1 MLAGRAPRTA
11 DSVWHSNRAE
21 QTKKI
26 SPTRP
31 ESSSKTHA
39 SNVAIPDF
47 IAPQLCRS
55 VTLAPE
61 GPQWV
66 HEIKFDGYRMQLRV
80 EDAAARML
88 TRKGLDWTEK
98 FAAIATAARPLPD
111 AIIDGEVVALNHDGA
126 PDFAALQAALSEG
139 RSSDLVYFAF
149 DLLFAQEQ
157 DLRKTPLLERK
168 ERLSQLL
175 SKLPAK
181 SSKVI
186 RYTEHMTAAGEAVLK
201 SACKLEL
208 EGIVS
213 KRTDGFYQSG
223 RSDGWL
229 KAKCRAG
236 HEVVIG
242 GWSGSQSHLRSL
254 IVGVY
259 RGDHLVHTGRVGTG
273 FNSRNISV
281 LLDKLVALSTNKSP
295 FGGTNA
301 PRGTSD
307 VTWVKPHLVAEIA
320 FAGWTGDGM
329 VRQASFKGLR
339 NDKAAKDVR
348 AEKPVPPEEAESVRP
363 SRKSAAARA
372 GTRGSTET
380 VAGVAISKPD
390 KQLWPEGFTKL
401 DLARYLEAVG
411 PWMIEHL
418 KGRPCSIIRAPDGIE
433 AEQFFQRHAMLGKS
447 PLSTS

>member
-11 DSVWHSNRAE
+11 NSVWHSNRAE

-126 PDFAALQAALSEG
+126 PDFAALQAALLEG

-281 LLDKLVALSTNKSP
+281 LLDKLVALSTNTAALSCQHVESKANRKDLSRLSSQRSH
-295 FGGTNA
+295 GD
-301 PRGTSD
+301 RGRS
-307 VTWVKPHLVAEIA
+307 LI
-320 FAGWTGDGM
+320 
-329 VRQASFKGLR
+329 
-339 NDKAAKDVR
+339 
-348 AEKPVPPEEAESVRP
+348 
-363 SRKSAAARA
+363 AARA
-372 GTRGSTET
+372 TRRPGFDARDLGAGKKQSRSHAFYHRNRRCIIDKEQPVGRLRQGISPARRCGQEVPQMRMHQNIS
-380 VAGVAISKPD
+380 VASGLQKTCAGPLLVRRRRRYRLAT
-390 KQLWPEGFTKL
+390 PE
-401 DLARYLEAVG
+401 V
-411 PWMIEHL
+411 
-418 KGRPCSIIRAPDGIE
+418 
-433 AEQFFQRHAMLGKS
+433 
-447 PLSTS
+447 